1 MNEDIIAYLI
11 SELSE
16 TEEEKISVFATK
28 KSVSQKEFFDA
39 AQVGFKSECVLEV
52 WQSEYEGQELVEI
65 HFHGTAKRFSV
76 YRTYEREDGKTELYL
91 TSKVGVFGGN

>member
-1 MNEDIIAYLI
+1 MNEDIIATLI
-11 SELSE
+11 FEVSE
-16 TEEEKISVFATK
+16 TEEEKTSVFATK

-52 WQSEYEGQELVEI
+52 WQSEYEGQELCEI
-65 HFHGTAKRFSV
+65 PFHGENKRFRI
-76 YRTYEREDGKTELYL
+76 YRTYDRADGKTELYL